1 MCALQVE
8 IMHAV
13 EDIVKIIKAY
23 HLDDHLER
31 VQEEVSVWLMLVATL
46 YITLLLHHADSTPCS
61 TVSQQRCSSYVHKS
75 VIVSIMQS
83 CSSDR
88 STDHMHMCT

>member
-1 MCALQVE
+1 MYTLQVE

-31 VQEEVSVWLMLVATL
+31 VQEEVSLG
-46 YITLLLHHADSTPCS
+46 YC
-61 TVSQQRCSSYVHKS
+61 
-75 VIVSIMQS
+75 
-83 CSSDR
+83 
-88 STDHMHMCT
+88 

>member
-1 MCALQVE
+1 MNDVDVHVYTAQVE

-31 VQEEVSVWLMLVATL
+31 VQEEVSIAHCLRQ
-46 YITLLLHHADSTPCS
+46 Y
-61 TVSQQRCSSYVHKS
+61 
-75 VIVSIMQS
+75 
-83 CSSDR
+83 
-88 STDHMHMCT
+88 